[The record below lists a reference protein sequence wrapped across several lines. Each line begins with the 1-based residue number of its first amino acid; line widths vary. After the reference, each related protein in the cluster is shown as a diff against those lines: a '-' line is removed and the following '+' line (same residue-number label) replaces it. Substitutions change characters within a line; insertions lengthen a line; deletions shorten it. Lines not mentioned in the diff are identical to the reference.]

1 MYNFENATSWLE
13 PNGTFHPIREYGSHS
28 NWASHHNKKLE
39 ELFASGW
46 MRVTFIGDTIYIS
59 NDLSV
64 LPTFKQKKS
73 IIDLSIESK
82 EIKSDGI
89 ESDIRFKKAIYE
101 NGKGKETTLFSSYDF
116 SESNNHMN
124 FKNWLEQ
131 QNPNNN
137 LVRQQM
143 NDFMN
148 QDQKIKNPTQRIPLQ
163 KNAWNYIQKNLDD
176 ILADKGE
183 KNDGDYPTAPFAA
196 WVIVQHMDAFPQ
208 WQKEYLSKLNQVI
221 PNFPKLQFLKDRIAV
236 NQEIIKLWNNNKNQ
250 YVDKFGKTLTN
261 PLIDVRD
268 PNKFNDVDII
278 ATSRDEAL
286 KNAENAGN
294 TLLLNAVKNS
304 NAQTQPSYKV
314 KS

>member
-1 MYNFENATSWLE
+1 MDNFENATSWLH
-13 PNGTFHPIREYGSHS
+13 PNGTFYPIKEYGSHS
-28 NWASHHNKKLE
+28 NWASHHNKKLK
-39 ELFASGW
+39 ELFDSGW

-64 LPTFKQKKS
+64 IPTFKQKKS
-73 IIDLSIESK
+73 ILDMSIESK
-82 EIKSDGI
+82 E
-89 ESDIRFKKAIYE
+89 RFKKAIYE

-148 QDQKIKNPTQRIPLQ
+148 QDKKIKNPTQRIPLQ

-208 WQKEYLSKLNQVI
+208 LQKEYLSKIL
-221 PNFPKLQFLKDRIAV
+221 FDSFSFHLR
-236 NQEIIKLWNNNKNQ
+236 E
-250 YVDKFGKTLTN
+250 
-261 PLIDVRD
+261 
-268 PNKFNDVDII
+268 
-278 ATSRDEAL
+278 E
-286 KNAENAGN
+286 
-294 TLLLNAVKNS
+294 
-304 NAQTQPSYKV
+304 
-314 KS
+314 

>member
-1 MYNFENATSWLE
+1 MDNFENATSWLH
-13 PNGTFHPIREYGSHS
+13 PNGTFHPTG
-28 NWASHHNKKLE
+28 KE

-82 EIKSDGI
+82 E
-89 ESDIRFKKAIYE
+89 RFKKAIYE
-101 NGKGKETTLFSSYDF
+101 NGKREKTTLFSSYDF

-148 QDQKIKNPTQRIPLQ
+148 QDKEIKNPTLRIPLQ
-163 KNAWNYIQKNLDD
+163 NNAWKYIQENLDD

-183 KNDGDYPTAPFAA
+183 KNNGDYPTAPFAA

-208 WQKEYLSKLNQVI
+208 KQKEYLSKLSQVI
-221 PNFPKLQFLKDRIAV
+221 PNFPRLQFLKDRVAV
-236 NQEIIKLWNNNKNQ
+236 NQEIIKLWNINRNQ
-250 YVDKFGKTLTN
+250 YVDKFGKPLTN

-314 KS
+314 ES